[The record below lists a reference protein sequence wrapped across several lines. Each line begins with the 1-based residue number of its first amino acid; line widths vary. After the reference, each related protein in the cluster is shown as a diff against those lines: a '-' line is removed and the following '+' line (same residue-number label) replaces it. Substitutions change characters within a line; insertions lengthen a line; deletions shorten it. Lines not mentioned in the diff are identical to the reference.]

1 MAQQRAMFFGLA
13 AVLCWSTVATA
24 FKLSLQ
30 HLTPTQL
37 ILVASLTS
45 WLFLLGVLVVQGKL
59 RALFRQSSRQYWNA
73 LLFGL
78 LNPALYYFL
87 LFTAYARLPAQE
99 AQAIN
104 YSWAIVMSFLAV
116 PILGQKLTKADL
128 FAALICYFGVVIIA
142 TRGDVLGMRFE
153 DTTGLI
159 CALLS
164 TVVWALYWILN
175 RRQEQ
180 DPILGLCLNFSFALP
195 VLCIYALWSGE
206 LLALFDSVAWQGW
219 AGGIYVGMFETGLA
233 FLFWLQAMKLATNTA
248 RIANLIFISPFVSL
262 VLIALILKEPIL
274 MSTLI
279 GLGLILTGLVV
290 QQRYSQ

>member
-45 WLFLLGVLVVQGKL
+45 WLFLLGVLAVQGKF
-59 RALFRQSSRQYWNA
+59 RALFRQSSRHYLNA

-78 LNPALYYFL
+78 LNPALYYCL

-116 PILGQKLTKADL
+116 PILGQKLTRADL

-142 TRGDVLGMRFE
+142 TRGDVLGMQFE
-153 DTTGLI
+153 DTFGLV

-164 TVVWALYWILN
+164 TLVWALYWILN

-180 DPILGLCLNFSFALP
+180 DAILGLCLNFSFALP
-195 VLCIYALWSGE
+195 VLGLYAWWSGE
-206 LLALFDSVAWQGW
+206 LLALFNSVAWQGW

-233 FLFWLQAMKLATNTA
+233 FLFWLQAMKLATNTS

-262 VLIALILKEPIL
+262 VLIAVILKEPIL
-274 MSTLI
+274 ISTLV